1 MNTLEINEKL
11 EKLENTWEH
20 FKQVNNERLLQLE
33 KKSSVDPLTEIKLE
47 KLNDAIEEQKSKID
61 ELEIAMSRPYSSI
74 EEYKS
79 NDDIQYKS
87 AFNNYLKKGIEE
99 QLANI
104 EVKRDLTTAIDT
116 STSYGGYLLTP
127 NIQKMVYD
135 KIDDLCI
142 MRKICS
148 VQTISSSSLE
158 VIDSSGMTPSWI
170 GETGAVNDTDTSIFS
185 KKTIN
190 THDLIAQ
197 PKVSQKLLDDAA
209 IDLEEWLAN
218 RLSID
223 FAGAEE
229 NAFINGTGDSANQP
243 KGILSY
249 VGESE
254 GIEAI
259 TSTNDTLSFDEN
271 DILDLYYSLGDK
283 YVNNASFLLPR
294 TAMKQIRMLKD
305 ATSGQYLWNPALLT
319 GTTDTLLGCPIY
331 QSSYMPAV
339 GKGTKSIIFGNF
351 SYYQIVDRIG
361 IRILRDPFTS
371 KPYIRFYTTKRV
383 GGDVINTDAFK
394 GLITSNIE

>member
-1 MNTLEINEKL
+1 M
-11 EKLENTWEH
+11 
-20 FKQVNNERLLQLE
+20 QLE

-47 KLNDAIEEQKSKID
+47 KLNNAIEEQKSKID

-185 KKTIN
+185 RKTIN

-254 GIEAI
+254 GIEAV
-259 TSTNDTLSFDEN
+259 TSTNSTLSFDEN
-271 DILDLYYSLGDK
+271 DVLDLYYSLGDK

-383 GGDVINTDAFK
+383 GGDVINMDAFK

>member
-254 GIEAI
+254 GIEAV
-259 TSTNDTLSFDEN
+259 TSTNSTLSFDEN

>member
-254 GIEAI
+254 GIEAV
-259 TSTNDTLSFDEN
+259 TSTNSTLSFDEN

-383 GGDVINTDAFK
+383 GGDVINMDAFK

>member
-47 KLNDAIEEQKSKID
+47 KLNNAIEEQKSKID

-254 GIEAI
+254 GIEAV
-259 TSTNDTLSFDEN
+259 TSTNSTLSFDEN

-383 GGDVINTDAFK
+383 GGDVINMDAFK

>member
-11 EKLENTWEH
+11 EKFENTWEH

-47 KLNDAIEEQKSKID
+47 KLNNAIEEQKSKID

-127 NIQKMVYD
+127 NIQKMVHD

-383 GGDVINTDAFK
+383 GGDVINMDAFK

>member
-11 EKLENTWEH
+11 EKFENTWEH

-47 KLNDAIEEQKSKID
+47 KLNNAIEEQKSKID

-254 GIEAI
+254 GIEAV
-259 TSTNDTLSFDEN
+259 TSTNSTLSFDEN

-305 ATSGQYLWNPALLT
+305 ATSGQYLWNPSLLT

>member
-47 KLNDAIEEQKSKID
+47 KLNNAIEEQKSKID

>member
-11 EKLENTWEH
+11 EKFENTWEH

-47 KLNDAIEEQKSKID
+47 KLNNAIEEQKSKID

-383 GGDVINTDAFK
+383 GGDVINMDAFK

>member
-229 NAFINGTGDSANQP
+229 NAFINGTGNSANQP

-383 GGDVINTDAFK
+383 GGDVINMDAFK

>member
-33 KKSSVDPLTEIKLE
+33 KKSSIDPLTEIKLE
-47 KLNDAIEEQKSKID
+47 KLNNAIEEQKSKID

-229 NAFINGTGDSANQP
+229 NAFINGTGDLANQP

-254 GIEAI
+254 GIEAV
-259 TSTNDTLSFDEN
+259 TSTNSTLSFDEN

-383 GGDVINTDAFK
+383 GGDVINMDAFK

>member
-33 KKSSVDPLTEIKLE
+33 KKSSIDPLTEIKLE

-61 ELEIAMSRPYSSI
+61 ELEIAMSRPYSSM

-229 NAFINGTGDSANQP
+229 NAFINGTGDLANQP

-254 GIEAI
+254 GIEAV
-259 TSTNDTLSFDEN
+259 TSTNSTLSFDEN

>member
-294 TAMKQIRMLKD
+294 TAMKQIKMLKD

>member
-229 NAFINGTGDSANQP
+229 NAFINGTGDLANQP

-254 GIEAI
+254 GIEAV
-259 TSTNDTLSFDEN
+259 TSTNSTLSFDEN

-383 GGDVINTDAFK
+383 GGDVVNTDAFK
-394 GLITSNIE
+394 GLITSDIE

>member
-47 KLNDAIEEQKSKID
+47 KLNNAIEEQKSKID

-185 KKTIN
+185 RKTIN

-254 GIEAI
+254 GIEAV
-259 TSTNDTLSFDEN
+259 TSTNSTLSFDEN
-271 DILDLYYSLGDK
+271 DVLDLYYSLGDK

-383 GGDVINTDAFK
+383 GGDVINMDAFK

>member
-33 KKSSVDPLTEIKLE
+33 KKSSIDPLTEIKLE
-47 KLNDAIEEQKSKID
+47 KLNNAIEEQKSKID

-185 KKTIN
+185 RKTIN

-254 GIEAI
+254 GIEAV
-259 TSTNDTLSFDEN
+259 TSTNSTLSFDEN

>member
-11 EKLENTWEH
+11 EKFENTWEH

-47 KLNDAIEEQKSKID
+47 KLNNAIEEQKSKID

-254 GIEAI
+254 GIEAV
-259 TSTNDTLSFDEN
+259 TSTNSTLSFDEN

>member
-33 KKSSVDPLTEIKLE
+33 KKSSIDPLTEIKLE

-61 ELEIAMSRPYSSI
+61 ELEIAMSRPYSSM

-254 GIEAI
+254 GIEAV
-259 TSTNDTLSFDEN
+259 TSTNSTLSFDEN

>member
-11 EKLENTWEH
+11 EKFENTWEH

-47 KLNDAIEEQKSKID
+47 KLNNAIEEQKSKID

-254 GIEAI
+254 GIEAV
-259 TSTNDTLSFDEN
+259 TSTNSTLSFDEN

-383 GGDVINTDAFK
+383 GGDVINMDAFK

>member
-33 KKSSVDPLTEIKLE
+33 KKSSIDPLTEIKLE
-47 KLNDAIEEQKSKID
+47 KLNNAIEEQKSKID

-229 NAFINGTGDSANQP
+229 NAFINGTGDLANQP

-254 GIEAI
+254 GIEAV
-259 TSTNDTLSFDEN
+259 TSTNSTLSFDEN

-351 SYYQIVDRIG
+351 LYYQIVDRIG

-383 GGDVINTDAFK
+383 GGDVINMDAFK

>member
-47 KLNDAIEEQKSKID
+47 KLNNAIEEQKSKID

-185 KKTIN
+185 RKTIN

-254 GIEAI
+254 GIEAV
-259 TSTNDTLSFDEN
+259 TSTNSTLSFDEN

-383 GGDVINTDAFK
+383 GGDVINMDAFK